1 MSERTTGP
9 LLSVR
14 DLKRHYPVRS
24 GILKRK
30 TGAVRAVD
38 GVSFDLERG
47 ETLAV
52 VGESGCGKSTLAET
66 VIGLDE
72 PSEGEIEFDGEPLAG
87 MQSGGVWESLA
98 GTQSGGVWES
108 IAGGVDKAFRRRV
121 QMVFQDPFSTLNERM
136 TVGRIVAEPLVI
148 HDEHEDGRAAYVRDL
163 LETVGLDPDRQ
174 YDAFPHELS
183 GGQRQ
188 RVGIARALALD
199 PDLLVLDEPVSA
211 LDVSVR
217 AGILE
222 LLRDLQAERG
232 LTYLLISHDVS
243 VVRQVADRV
252 AVMYLGEFVE
262 LGDLETVLDDP
273 AHPYTEALLSSVPRV
288 RAEPAP
294 DERIRLP
301 GSPPD
306 PSDPPDGCRFH
317 PRCHLRER
325 LDDHDAAR
333 CVAEDPELTEREAG
347 GEQRSGADD
356 GRTVACHFRPE

>member
-1 MSERTTGP
+1 MTDSTASP

-14 DLKRHYPVRS
+14 SLKRHYPVRS
-24 GILKRK
+24 KVLGRQ

-38 GVSFDLERG
+38 GVSFDLQAG
-47 ETLAV
+47 ETLSV

-66 VIGLDE
+66 AIGLDE
-72 PSEGEIEFDGEPLAG
+72 PTAGEVVFDGTPL
-87 MQSGGVWESLA
+87 
-98 GTQSGGVWES
+98 T
-108 IAGGVDKAFRRRV
+108 GGVDKSVRRRV

-148 HDEHEDGRAAYVRDL
+148 HGERADGRAAYVREL
-163 LETVGLDPDRQ
+163 LSTVGLDPADH

-222 LLRDLQAERG
+222 LLRELQAERG
-232 LTYLLISHDVS
+232 LTYLLITHDVS

-262 LGDLETVLDDP
+262 LGGVDDVLDSP

-325 LDDHDAAR
+325 LDADAAAR
-333 CVAEDPELTEREAG
+333 CVAEDPELTERGEG
-347 GEQRSGADD
+347 GEPEPQTAD
-356 GRTVACHFRPE
+356 GRTVACHFRPEE

>member
-1 MSERTTGP
+1 MSDP

-14 DLKRHYPVRS
+14 ELKRHYPVRS

-38 GVSFDLERG
+38 GVSFELRQG
-47 ETLAV
+47 ETLAI

-72 PSEGEIEFDGEPLAG
+72 PTAGEVVFDGA
-87 MQSGGVWESLA
+87 SL
-98 GTQSGGVWES
+98 
-108 IAGGVDKAFRRRV
+108 AGGVDKSFRRRV

-136 TVGRIVAEPLVI
+136 TVGRLVAEPLVI
-148 HDEHEDGRAAYVRDL
+148 HDEREDDRAAYVREL
-163 LETVGLDPDRQ
+163 LETVGLDPVRH

-188 RVGIARALALD
+188 RVGIARALVLD

-222 LLRDLQAERG
+222 LLRELQAERG

-262 LGDLETVLDDP
+262 LGELAGVLDDP

-306 PSDPPDGCRFH
+306 PADPPDGCRFH

-325 LDDHDAAR
+325 LDDDAAAR
-333 CVAEDPELTEREAG
+333 CVADEPTLTERGDG
-347 GEQRSGADD
+347 GDPRQSGD
-356 GRTVACHFRPE
+356 GRTVACHFRPADE

>member
-1 MSERTTGP
+1 MSERPRTTGP

-30 TGAVRAVD
+30 TGTLRAVD
-38 GVSFDLERG
+38 GVSFDLVAG
-47 ETLAV
+47 ETLAI

-66 VIGLDE
+66 VIGLDA
-72 PSEGEIEFDGEPLAG
+72 PTAGRVTFDGTTI
-87 MQSGGVWESLA
+87 SGGVEKS
-98 GTQSGGVWES
+98 
-108 IAGGVDKAFRRRV
+108 FRRRV

-148 HDEHEDGRAAYVRDL
+148 HGERMSEREAYVHDL
-163 LETVGLDPDRQ
+163 LATVGLDPDRHF
-174 YDAFPHELS
+174 DAFPHELS

-222 LLRDLQAERG
+222 LLRELQAERG
-232 LTYLLISHDVS
+232 LTYLLITHDVS

-262 LGDLETVLDDP
+262 LGGLAEVLDDA

-288 RAEPAP
+288 RAEPEP
-294 DERIRLP
+294 DTRIRLP

-306 PSDPPDGCRFH
+306 PSDPPEGCRFH

-325 LDDHDAAR
+325 LDGDDAAR
-333 CVAEDPELTEREAG
+333 CLAEDPELTEREEG
-347 GEQRSGADD
+347 GEPRSGSDD
-356 GRTVACHFRPE
+356 GRTVACHFRPRE

>member
-1 MSERTTGP
+1 MSDAEP

-30 TGAVRAVD
+30 TGAVQAVD
-38 GVSFDLERG
+38 GVSFDLQQG

-52 VGESGCGKSTLAET
+52 VGESGCGKSTLAEM

-72 PSEGEIEFDGEPLAG
+72 PSAGEIEFEGE
-87 MQSGGVWESLA
+87 V
-98 GTQSGGVWES
+98 

-148 HDEHEDGRAAYVRDL
+148 HGEREDDRAAYVRDL
-163 LETVGLDPDRQ
+163 LKTVGLDPDRD

-262 LGDLETVLDDP
+262 LGGLEAVLDDP

-294 DERIRLP
+294 DQRIRLP

-306 PSDPPDGCRFH
+306 PSDPPSGCRFH

-325 LDDHDAAR
+325 LDDDDAAR
-333 CVAEDPELTEREAG
+333 CVAADPELTEREAG
-347 GEQRSGADD
+347 GEPRPGGDD
-356 GRTVACHFRPE
+356 DRTVACHFRPGGRNY

>member
-1 MSERTTGP
+1 MSDP

-14 DLKRHYPVRS
+14 ELKRHYPVRS
-24 GILKRK
+24 GILKRQ

-38 GVSFDLERG
+38 GVSFDLQRG
-47 ETLAV
+47 ETLAI

-72 PSEGEIEFDGEPLAG
+72 PTDGEVIFDGD
-87 MQSGGVWESLA
+87 SLA
-98 GTQSGGVWES
+98 GG
-108 IAGGVDKAFRRRV
+108 ADKAFRRRV

-148 HDEHEDGRAAYVRDL
+148 HGEREDDRAGYVREL
-163 LETVGLDPDRQ
+163 LETVGLDPERH

-188 RVGIARALALD
+188 RVGIARALALE

-262 LGDLETVLDDP
+262 LGGLGTVLDDP

-288 RAEPAP
+288 RAEPQP

-306 PSDPPDGCRFH
+306 SADPPDGCRFH

-325 LDDHDAAR
+325 LDDDAAAR
-333 CVAEDPELTEREAG
+333 CVAADPELTERESG
-347 GEQRSGADD
+347 GEPRPGSDD
-356 GRTVACHFRPE
+356 GRTVACHFRPDGNY

>member
-1 MSERTTGP
+1 
-9 LLSVR
+9 
-14 DLKRHYPVRS
+14 
-24 GILKRK
+24 
-30 TGAVRAVD
+30 
-38 GVSFDLERG
+38 
-47 ETLAV
+47 
-52 VGESGCGKSTLAET
+52 KSTLAET

-72 PSEGEIEFDGEPLAG
+72 PTAGEVIFDGD
-87 MQSGGVWESLA
+87 SLA
-98 GTQSGGVWES
+98 GGP
-108 IAGGVDKAFRRRV
+108 DKAFRRRV

-148 HDEHEDGRAAYVRDL
+148 HDERENDRAAYVRDL
-163 LETVGLDPDRQ
+163 LETVGLDGDRH

-222 LLRDLQAERG
+222 LLRDLQDERG

-243 VVRQVADRV
+243 VVREVADRV

-262 LGDLETVLDDP
+262 LGDLGTVLDDP

-288 RAEPAP
+288 RAEPEP

-306 PSDPPDGCRFH
+306 PADPPDGCRFH

-325 LDDHDAAR
+325 LDDDAAAR
-333 CVAEDPELTEREAG
+333 CVAEDPALTERESG
-347 GEQRSGADD
+347 GEPRPENGD
-356 GRTVACHFRPE
+356 GRTVACHFRPDGDN

>member
-1 MSERTTGP
+1 MSDP

-14 DLKRHYPVRS
+14 GLKRHYPVRS

-38 GVSFDLERG
+38 GVSFDLAAG

-72 PSEGEIEFDGEPLAG
+72 PTAGEVTFDGETV
-87 MQSGGVWESLA
+87 SD
-98 GTQSGGVWES
+98 
-108 IAGGVDKAFRRRV
+108 GVDKAFRRRV

-136 TVGRIVAEPLVI
+136 TVGRIVAEPLAI
-148 HDEHEDGRAAYVRDL
+148 HGQREDDRAAYVREL
-163 LETVGLDPDRQ
+163 LETVGLDPADH

-188 RVGIARALALD
+188 RVGIARALALE

-222 LLRDLQAERG
+222 LLRELQAERG

-262 LGDLETVLDDP
+262 LGALGDVLDEP

-288 RAEPAP
+288 RAEPDP

-306 PSDPPDGCRFH
+306 PADPPAGCRFH
-317 PRCHLRER
+317 PRCHLRDR
-325 LDDHDAAR
+325 LDDDAAAR
-333 CVAEDPELTEREAG
+333 CVAEAPELTEREDG
-347 GEQRSGADD
+347 GEPRPDADD
-356 GRTVACHFRPE
+356 GRTVACHFRPGDGE

>member
-1 MSERTTGP
+1 MSQPSADP

-14 DLKRHYPVRS
+14 DLTRHYAVRS

-38 GVSFDLERG
+38 GVSFDLQAG

-72 PSEGEIEFDGEPLAG
+72 PTAGEVVFDG
-87 MQSGGVWESLA
+87 ESLA
-98 GTQSGGVWES
+98 GGVEKS
-108 IAGGVDKAFRRRV
+108 FRRRV

-148 HDEHEDGRAAYVRDL
+148 HDEREDGRAAYVREL
-163 LETVGLDPDRQ
+163 LETVGLDPERH

-262 LGDLETVLDDP
+262 LGDLGDVLDEP

-288 RAEPAP
+288 RAEPEP

-306 PSDPPDGCRFH
+306 PADPPSGCRFH

-325 LDDHDAAR
+325 LDDDAAAR
-333 CVAEDPELTEREAG
+333 CAAEHPELTERDEG
-347 GEQRSGADD
+347 GEPRQGADR
-356 GRTVACHFRPE
+356 GRTVACHFRPEE

>member
-1 MSERTTGP
+1 MTDP

-24 GILKRK
+24 GILKRQ

-38 GVSFDLERG
+38 GVSFDLQRG

-72 PSEGEIEFDGEPLAG
+72 PTAGEVTFDGEPI
-87 MQSGGVWESLA
+87 A
-98 GTQSGGVWES
+98 GTQSGGGWKTIS
-108 IAGGVDKAFRRRV
+108 GGADKAFRRRV

-148 HDEHEDGRAAYVRDL
+148 HGEREDDRTGYVREL
-163 LETVGLDPDRQ
+163 LETVGLDPEHH

-262 LGDLETVLDDP
+262 LGRLGDVLDEP

-288 RAEPAP
+288 RAEPEP
-294 DERIRLP
+294 DERIHLP

-306 PSDPPDGCRFH
+306 PADPPEGCRFH

-325 LDDHDAAR
+325 LGDDDAAR
-333 CVAEDPELTEREAG
+333 CVAEDPELTEREDG
-347 GEQRSGADD
+347 GEPRRGADD

>member
-1 MSERTTGP
+1 MSHPTADP

-14 DLKRHYPVRS
+14 DLKRHYAVRS
-24 GILKRK
+24 GILKRQ

-38 GVSFDLERG
+38 GVSFDLHAG
-47 ETLAV
+47 ETLAI

-72 PSEGEIEFDGEPLAG
+72 PTEGEVTFDGEPI
-87 MQSGGVWESLA
+87 A
-98 GTQSGGVWES
+98 GTQSGGVWGAVS
-108 IAGGVDKAFRRRV
+108 NGVEKSFRRRV

-136 TVGRIVAEPLVI
+136 TVGRIVAEPLTI
-148 HDEHEDGRAAYVRDL
+148 HDERADDRAAYVREL
-163 LETVGLDPDRQ
+163 LETVGLDPERH

-199 PDLLVLDEPVSA
+199 PDMLVLDEPVSA

-262 LGDLETVLDDP
+262 LGDLGDVLDEP

-288 RAEPAP
+288 RTEPEP

-306 PSDPPDGCRFH
+306 PADPPEGCRFH

-325 LDDHDAAR
+325 LDDAAAAR
-333 CVAEDPELTEREAG
+333 CVAEDPELTERDGG
-347 GEQRSGADD
+347 GEPRPAADD
-356 GRTVACHFRPE
+356 GRTVACHFRPEE

>member
-1 MSERTTGP
+1 MTEPADP

-24 GILKRK
+24 GILGRK
-30 TGAVRAVD
+30 TGAVQAVD
-38 GVSFDLERG
+38 GVSFDLEAG

-72 PSEGEIEFDGEPLAG
+72 PTAGGVVFDGEPLD
-87 MQSGGVWESLA
+87 GGA
-98 GTQSGGVWES
+98 
-108 IAGGVDKAFRRRV
+108 DKSFRRRV

-148 HDEHEDGRAAYVRDL
+148 HDERAEDRAAYVREL
-163 LETVGLDPDRQ
+163 LETVGLDPNRH

-188 RVGIARALALD
+188 RVGIARALALE

-217 AGILE
+217 AGVLE

-232 LTYLLISHDVS
+232 LTYLLITHDVS

-262 LGDLETVLDDP
+262 LGGLETVLDEP

-288 RAEPAP
+288 RADPEP
-294 DERIRLP
+294 DDRIRLP

-306 PSDPPDGCRFH
+306 PSDPPTGCRFH

-325 LDDHDAAR
+325 LGDDDAAR
-333 CVAEDPELTEREAG
+333 CVEADPALVERDAG
-347 GEQRSGADD
+347 GDPRADVDRD
-356 GRTVACHFRPE
+356 GRTVACHFRPDQ